1 MWAGQFFG
9 EGLNWVIKR
18 IVKQERPILEI
29 GDGYGFPSS
38 HSQYMG
44 YFTSFL
50 VCHLYFRHRFASSG
64 FPLLDQL
71 WRICVYAAL
80 YGWAGVVAYSRYHLG
95 YHAPHQIYWGLG
107 IGIMLGTSLYF
118 VAELLP
124 SWYPKSLLGQLKKFA
139 VTNPISTWCQIR
151 DGWALWADGGRHSE
165 WLHWKQGWTEQQR
178 LLETGKTKK
187 R

>member
-1 MWAGQFFG
+1 MRLYIAGQV
-9 EGLNWVIKR
+9 LL
-18 IVKQERPILEI
+18 PIP
-29 GDGYGFPSS
+29 G
-38 HSQYMG
+38 M
-44 YFTSFL
+44 SFL
-50 VCHLYFRHRFASSG
+50 PEDPDATVLSMMLYS
-64 FPLLDQL
+64 
-71 WRICVYAAL
+71 
-80 YGWAGVVAYSRYHLG
+80 YHLG

-187 R
+187 S